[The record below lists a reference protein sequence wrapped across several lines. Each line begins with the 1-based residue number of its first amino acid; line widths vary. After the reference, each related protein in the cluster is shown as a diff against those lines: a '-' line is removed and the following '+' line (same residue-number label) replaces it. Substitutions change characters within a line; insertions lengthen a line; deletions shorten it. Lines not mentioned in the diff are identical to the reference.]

1 MVRQTENVAG
11 GGDAPFHGQLPLR
24 ERHFSYAKKGKFC
37 FWLDLKQAVKMA
49 VFLKKGLKR

>member
-1 MVRQTENVAG
+1 VVRQTENVAG

-24 ERHFSYAKKGKFC
+24 ERHFSYAKRGKFC

-49 VFLKKGLKR
+49 VFLEKKS

>member
-24 ERHFSYAKKGKFC
+24 ERHFSYAKKRQVLLLVRLETSSQNGSF
-37 FWLDLKQAVKMA
+37 
-49 VFLKKGLKR
+49 FLKKMA